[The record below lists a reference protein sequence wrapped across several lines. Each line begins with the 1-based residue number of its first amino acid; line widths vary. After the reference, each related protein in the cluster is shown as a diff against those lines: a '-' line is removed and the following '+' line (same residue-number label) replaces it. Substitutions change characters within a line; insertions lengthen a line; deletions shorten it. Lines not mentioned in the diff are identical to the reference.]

1 MEKETMQMDPCNVL
15 NRSFWKLFFRNK
27 IQKLNHF
34 RISLVLQGRVTET
47 LTVIESHLATDS
59 DLSSAIIQLFMR

>member
-1 MEKETMQMDPCNVL
+1 MFF

-59 DLSSAIIQLFMR
+59 DLRSAIIQLFMR